1 MPKKKKA
8 PQHAKKSRLRQRLE
22 KQFTKENDDARLQAG
37 EAIGR
42 AGSSEALNTMSFD
55 VPEEAGG
62 HAGAYETP
70 SFVSGDTMDFD
81 VPEDAG
87 AYGAQGGY
95 DSGQYEAPYPANDD
109 TMDFDVPEE
118 ARARGPQYSYDD
130 DPYET
135 PYAGEDGPMG
145 FDAPGGTGGYGG
157 GGSGRPPRGGRH
169 GREGFFRKYLSGHG
183 LAAALSAAGV
193 VLIGTLGIVAAF
205 KFGLLGTGGLPSSG
219 PDASGGAGTAPAVP
233 ESSPAASSSGV
244 PGSTPEGA
252 SQSSSAGAT
261 ATPKPSATPKATA
274 TPKKT
279 ASPKP
284 TATPKKT
291 ATPQPTPTP
300 QKTSAPPA
308 HTHSWVK
315 QSERAATCTAGGTI
329 TYK

>member
-42 AGSSEALNTMSFD
+42 AGSSEALDTMSFD

-118 ARARGPQYSYDD
+118 ARARGPQY
-130 DPYET
+130 
-135 PYAGEDGPMG
+135 G
-145 FDAPGGTGGYGG
+145 
-157 GGSGRPPRGGRH
+157 
-169 GREGFFRKYLSGHG
+169 
-183 LAAALSAAGV
+183 
-193 VLIGTLGIVAAF
+193 
-205 KFGLLGTGGLPSSG
+205 
-219 PDASGGAGTAPAVP
+219 
-233 ESSPAASSSGV
+233 
-244 PGSTPEGA
+244 
-252 SQSSSAGAT
+252 
-261 ATPKPSATPKATA
+261 
-274 TPKKT
+274 
-279 ASPKP
+279 
-284 TATPKKT
+284 
-291 ATPQPTPTP
+291 
-300 QKTSAPPA
+300 
-308 HTHSWVK
+308 
-315 QSERAATCTAGGTI
+315 
-329 TYK
+329 